1 MRPEIIMEGFSSYS
15 NAERDQINES
25 YNLMYGLIMDN
36 VINEF
41 SLSGAKAKI
50 KGSVAGA
57 AARLS
62 GAPASDNTGKKAELQ
77 SLFDDLKKNVGT
89 MVAQHKNDITK
100 LGFGPDDTISKSLTE
115 IEAQLTS
122 FGQIEVKDSSLM
134 GKAGQFAQDKV
145 LPLVGKV
152 ISPISNKIEQ
162 MYQKSGPL
170 RDFDAKYEDLR
181 KQITTK
187 YPKLAEPMA
196 KFSEYAKKHKAKAT
210 FIIGGLTA
218 LLVAATSVGG
228 PGAFVIGVGLRGV
241 YGMLAGESPVKSFGK
256 AAITAAIGKM
266 AGGVIKDL
274 FGDVS
279 LGGGDETLAKAGV
292 GELTGGGEAI
302 EAGERWAANYASEV
316 SDGLSPDYVHD
327 VMQSPELQPY
337 FMNGPGSID
346 QNKFNGIINMLK
358 NAPGREGN
366 MLPDPEEF
374 GDVLKQHLAGG
385 EEAMEAGVDGGA
397 VVSDRV
403 KDAFAAGGSSM
414 ERVPPE
420 VLKFLEQGGGSER
433 DLIDMISLGGDA
445 IEPEVAAELT
455 QKGYSPTQIYNAY
468 LDAYG
473 AKSAYTSADYPS
485 LANFAKEVAEKAGG

>member
-1 MRPEIIMEGFSSYS
+1 
-15 NAERDQINES
+15 
-25 YNLMYGLIMDN
+25 MYGLIMDN

-57 AARLS
+57 AAKMS
-62 GAPASDNTGKKAELQ
+62 GAPAGDNTGKNVELQ
-77 SLFDDLKKNVGT
+77 SLFDDLKKNIGT

-115 IEAQLTS
+115 IEAQLAS

-292 GELTGGGEAI
+292 GELTT
-302 EAGERWAANYASEV
+302 
-316 SDGLSPDYVHD
+316 
-327 VMQSPELQPY
+327 
-337 FMNGPGSID
+337 
-346 QNKFNGIINMLK
+346 
-358 NAPGREGN
+358 GN
-366 MLPDPEEF
+366 D
-374 GDVLKQHLAGG
+374 
-385 EEAMEAGVDGGA
+385 AMEAGVDSA
-397 VVSDRV
+397 DAESVVDGSQDADGVASAPGLPEDVNEFKMDRAEDYAE
-403 KDAFAAGGSSM
+403 KFGKNAGSPMSPEMLAKMANRIEIEGSYPDDFKSN
-414 ERVPPE
+414 
-420 VLKFLEQGGGSER
+420 
-433 DLIDMISLGGDA
+433 LGGT
-445 IEPEVAAELT
+445 ITRGNIYLTPEEAREFGANFKGTDQMGREAGDWLRANVDSADTQLDSTNAAAE
-455 QKGYSPTQIYNAY
+455 
-468 LDAYG
+468 
-473 AKSAYTSADYPS
+473 AKARKYEEW
-485 LANFAKEVAEKAGG
+485 LANQSPEEQARIAADQEEMGDY

>member
-1 MRPEIIMEGFSSYS
+1 
-15 NAERDQINES
+15 
-25 YNLMYGLIMDN
+25 MYGLIMDN

-57 AARLS
+57 AAKMS
-62 GAPASDNTGKKAELQ
+62 GAPAGDNTGKNVELQ
-77 SLFDDLKKNVGT
+77 SLFDDLKKNIGT

-115 IEAQLTS
+115 IEAQLAS

-292 GELTGGGEAI
+292 GELTGGEEVAGMGPVAAKEAALDALQDKYPD
-302 EAGERWAANYASEV
+302 AGSFRELMELDPEGA
-316 SDGLSPDYVHD
+316 
-327 VMQSPELQPY
+327 QELQQQ
-337 FMNGPGSID
+337 FATSNSSLAKTFARKKIDLLMKSNELADAGRSSGSMVGGELQD
-346 QNKFNGIINMLK
+346 
-358 NAPGREGN
+358 A
-366 MLPDPEEF
+366 
-374 GDVLKQHLAGG
+374 AGG

-397 VVSDRV
+397 VVSDKV

-433 DLIDMISLGGDA
+433 DLIDMIRLGGSA

-468 LDAYG
+468 LNAYG
-473 AKSAYTSADYPS
+473 AKAAYTSADYPS

>member
-1 MRPEIIMEGFSSYS
+1 
-15 NAERDQINES
+15 
-25 YNLMYGLIMDN
+25 MYGLIMDN

-62 GAPASDNTGKKAELQ
+62 GAPASDNTGRKAELQ
-77 SLFDDLKKNVGT
+77 SLFDDLKRNVGT

-302 EAGERWAANYASEV
+302 EAGAGGDPGNITDRMLGGGSADAGERWAANYASEV

-385 EEAMEAGVDGGA
+385 EEAMDVSGVAGGEA
-397 VVSDRV
+397 VSDRV
-403 KDAFAAGGSSM
+403 KDAFAARGYSM

-420 VLKFLEQGGGSER
+420 VLKFLDAGGGSDQ
-433 DLIDMISLGGDA
+433 DLSDMIGLGGSA

-468 LDAYG
+468 LNAYG